1 MRDEFEALMER
12 NEGDDI
18 GSKYRYVFAS
28 PLGREVLADLLSEC
42 HFGETLDLSNPHKI
56 AEYNVGVMVLAKC
69 GVFGPKTKMDVINAL
84 LNVIPKSK
92 EVER

>member
-1 MRDEFEALMER
+1 MDEFEALQPKVEY
-12 NEGDDI
+12 DDV
-18 GSKYRYVFAS
+18 GSKYRSIFTS
-28 PLGREVLADLLSEC
+28 PLGREVLADLLREC
-42 HFGETLDLSNPHKI
+42 HFGSTLDPDNKVQT

-69 GVFGPKTKMDVINAL
+69 GVFGPETKMDVINAL